1 MSVPESLRD
10 RSFGRAVMWQTTAG
24 VCILVTGTLVWNCI
38 SKCRVVESFNAE
50 TVIWLKPG
58 MREYGLGW
66 FSQNRAGRQVRKCEL
81 QITNLLNLLSILHSI
96 VQIMN
101 LFSTLADFITS
112 TTGNCVIICQHGR
125 TRSAAVVCAYFL
137 KYWSF
142 DTPKWVNLPYKV
154 VAYLALFIWL
164 LHYSLAPRCLV
175 YLKHK
180 LNEQMCHR
188 GSSYR

>member
-1 MSVPESLRD
+1 M
-10 RSFGRAVMWQTTAG
+10 
-24 VCILVTGTLVWNCI
+24 
-38 SKCRVVESFNAE
+38 ESFNAE

-142 DTPKWVNLPYKV
+142 DTPK
-154 VAYLALFIWL
+154 
-164 LHYSLAPRCLV
+164 
-175 YLKHK
+175 
-180 LNEQMCHR
+180 
-188 GSSYR
+188 